1 MNKFTQLLLVLLVSV
16 CVVLFVGFKHIEK
29 LNQDNST
36 LEQTNAALIAD
47 NNEKNKTITDM
58 EALQKES
65 AAIDAEH
72 IKEMNRARS
81 NLETL
86 QRGVA
91 SGAIGLRVNAKC
103 PAVSTSASQATTGS
117 LGDGTSPGLT
127 DTAQRDYYTLRDRIN
142 TATNQINY
150 LQSYIKTICFASSQ

>member
-1 MNKFTQLLLVLLVSV
+1 MNKFTQLLLVLLISV
-16 CVVLFVGFKHIEK
+16 CVVLFVGFKHIEN

-36 LEQTNAALIAD
+36 LRQTNATLTAD
-47 NNEKNKTITDM
+47 NNEKSKTITDM

-72 IKEMNRARS
+72 IKDMNRAKS
-81 NLETL
+81 DLETL

-91 SGAIGLRVNAKC
+91 NGTIGLHINAKC
-103 PAVSTSASQATTGS
+103 PVSSKTTTGGM
-117 LGDGTSPGLT
+117 GDGTSPGLT

-142 TATNQINY
+142 TATSQINY
-150 LQSYIKTICFASSQ
+150 LQDYIKNVCFAASP